1 MACIFNMSIVSPGCK
16 LFAAGLIGEQWK
28 EKKRKEEKNW
38 RFLLFMTCEEDKER
52 KEITICIISSI
63 ANVGYFS

>member
-1 MACIFNMSIVSPGCK
+1 MSIVSPGCK

-52 KEITICIISSI
+52 KEITYLRK
-63 ANVGYFS
+63 YFSPILENN